1 MKVLLKNVEVIHPE
15 EKINLKGVSV
25 LLDDGI
31 ISKIGHFERNE
42 IENVREFDFTGKILV
57 PGLFDM
63 HVHLRE
69 PGREDEETVVTG
81 CYSAAAGGFTGVA
94 CMPNTEPAI
103 DSAEVVKFIKEQ
115 AANLLVDV
123 YPVAAASVGRKGEII
138 SPMAELVEAGAVAFS
153 DDGVAIKTSAV
164 LRRALEYSSMYN
176 TPVIEHC
183 EDESLADGAMNE
195 GFNSTLLGLPGLP
208 SVAEDIIVSRDILM
222 AEYTGGK
229 VHIAH
234 ISTKNSVNLVREA
247 KKKGIKVTS
256 EVTPHHFT
264 LTDDAVKTYDTNVKM
279 NPPLRTKEDIDAI
292 IKGLKDGTIDCIA
305 SDHAPHSP
313 EEKESEFQFA
323 PNGIVGFET
332 TLGLALSELLHKN
345 KLSLEELIYKL
356 SINPRKILNLPIPKF
371 EVGSLA
377 NFTIIDPN
385 HIWTVDISKFKSKS
399 KNSPFD
405 KRLLTG
411 KSIAVINKKKML
423 VDDQWIDLSG
433 A

>member
-1 MKVLLKNVEVIHPE
+1 MKVVLKNVDIIHPE
-15 EKINLKGVSV
+15 EKLNLKGVSA
-25 LLDDGI
+25 LLNDGL
-31 ISKIGHFERNE
+31 ISKIGELTKNE
-42 IENVREFDFTGKILV
+42 IEGAKEFDFTGKLLV

-69 PGREDEETVVTG
+69 PGREDEETVITG
-81 CYSAAAGGFTGVA
+81 CNSAAAGGFTGVA

-103 DSAEVVKFIKEQ
+103 DTAEVVKFIKEQ
-115 AANLLVDV
+115 ASKHLVDV
-123 YPVAAASVGRKGEII
+123 HPVAAASVGRKGEII

-153 DDGVAIKTSAV
+153 DDGTVIKTSSV
-164 LRRALEYSSMYN
+164 LRRAFEYSNMYD
-176 TPVIEHC
+176 TPIIEHC

-195 GFNSTLLGLPGLP
+195 GINSTLLGLPALP
-208 SVAEDIIVSRDILM
+208 SIAEDIIVSRDILM
-222 AEYTGGK
+222 AEYTGGRI
-229 VHIAH
+229 HIAH

-247 KKKGIKVTS
+247 KKKGIKVTA

-264 LTDDAVKTYDTNVKM
+264 LTDDAVKSYDTNMKM
-279 NPPLRTKEDIDAI
+279 NPPLRTQEDIDAI

-305 SDHAPHSP
+305 SDHAPHSL

-332 TLGLALSELLHKN
+332 TVGLSFSELLHKN
-345 KLSLEELIYKL
+345 KLSIEELIKKL

-371 EVGSLA
+371 EVGALA
-377 NFTIIDPN
+377 NFTIFDPN
-385 HIWTVDISKFKSKS
+385 FVWTVNISKFKSKS

-411 KSIAVINKKKML
+411 KALAVINRKKMY
-423 VDDQWIDLSG
+423 VDDQWIDLTG